1 MKKIAIII
9 SINAAIIAGLFIT
22 AELTF
27 RGLLFSKLPFMEVFR
42 EPGFYADWYSSDD
55 AWKLHYLFGHWSGPK
70 HPDPLLGWVKPGI
83 HIGTYHH
90 DAAKILGS
98 NRPVL
103 IYGDSFA
110 EGFDSQF
117 IESAKAFPDSCGIV
131 NCGVSGYGVDQIYL
145 LYKNSVEH
153 YKNPIV
159 IISIL
164 DEDVDRSFLTVRDGP
179 KPYFK
184 MDNGGLRL
192 CGTPVDPNPDIFFLR
207 HPPQIISYLLTAAF
221 RLSTGVYRNQDAKD
235 LSGGLI
241 GELINE
247 TQIVEHKK
255 RINQAILLE
264 LIRDLRSRRLPH
276 VFLLFESAVNFFEPC
291 GWRMRCLEEV
301 LQSQEE
307 PYIAARD
314 VIEAFSTEDTYTPLI
329 FMSSPRDFHPS
340 SLYFRLVGEKLAEMI
355 GSFQQHLIPQEVGR

>member
-1 MKKIAIII
+1 MKKIALIV
-9 SINAAIIAGLFIT
+9 SINAAIIGGLFIT

-42 EPGFYADWYSSDD
+42 EPGLYADWYSSDN
-55 AWKLHYLFGHWSGPK
+55 AWKLRHLFGHWSGPK

-83 HIGTYHH
+83 HIGTY
-90 DAAKILGS
+90 DNDGAKIHGS
-98 NRPVL
+98 KRPVL

-117 IESAKAFPDSCGIV
+117 IEGAKAFPDSFGVV
-131 NCGVSGYGVDQIYL
+131 NYGVSGYGVDQIYL
-145 LYKNSVEH
+145 LYKNSVGK

-159 IISIL
+159 VICVL
-164 DEDVDRSFLTVRDGP
+164 DEDLDRSFLSVRDGP

-184 MDNGGLRL
+184 MDNSGSLKL
-192 CGTPVDPNPDIFFLR
+192 CGVPVFSDPEGFFLT
-207 HPPQIISYLLTAAF
+207 HPPEIMSYLLAAAF
-221 RLSTGVYRNQDAKD
+221 RLSTGVYKKQESKD
-235 LSGGLI
+235 LSGGLV

-247 TQIVEHKK
+247 TQIVKQKK

-264 LIRDLRSRRLPH
+264 LIKDLRSRRLTH
-276 VFLLFESAVNFFEPC
+276 VFLLFESATNFFKPC

-301 LQSQEE
+301 LHSQEE
-307 PYIAARD
+307 PYISARD
-314 VIEAFSTEDTYTPLI
+314 VIEGFSTKDTYTPLP

-355 GSFQQHLIPQEVGR
+355 RTFQQQSIPLKIR

>member
-1 MKKIAIII
+1 MKKIALIVA
-9 SINAAIIAGLFIT
+9 INAAIIGGLFIT

-27 RGLLFSKLPFMEVFR
+27 RGLLFSKLPFMEGFR

-55 AWKLHYLFGHWSGPK
+55 AWKLHYMFGHWSGPK
-70 HPDPLLGWVKPGI
+70 HPDPLLGWVNPSVQV
-83 HIGTYHH
+83 GTYKHLS
-90 DAAKILGS
+90 AKNIGS
-98 NRPVL
+98 KRPAL

-117 IESAKAFPDSCGIV
+117 IEGAKAFPDSCGVV
-131 NCGVSGYGVDQIYL
+131 NYGVSGYGVDQIFL
-145 LYKNSVEH
+145 LYKNSVGQ

-159 IISIL
+159 IICIL
-164 DEDVDRSFLTVRDGP
+164 DEDLDRSFLTVRDGP

-184 MDNGGLRL
+184 MDNSGFLKL
-192 CGTPVDPNPDIFFLR
+192 CGVPVFSDPGDFFLT
-207 HPPQIISYLLTAAF
+207 HPPEIMSYLLAAAF
-221 RLSTGVYRNQDAKD
+221 RLSTGVYKKQESKN
-235 LSGGLI
+235 LSGGLM

-247 TQIVEHKK
+247 TQIVEQKK

-264 LIRDLRSRRLPH
+264 LIKDLRSRRLTH
-276 VFLLFESAVNFFEPC
+276 VFLLFESATNFFKPH

-301 LQSQEE
+301 LHSQEE
-307 PYIAARD
+307 PYIAARE
-314 VIEAFSTEDTYTPLI
+314 VIEGFSTKDTYTPLS

-355 GSFQQHLIPQEVGR
+355 VSFQK